1 MKKENEK
8 RFRGIRVI
16 MLCQVGSVEEK
27 ESGTNATVR
36 FVRASRRP

>member
-1 MKKENEK
+1 MKIENEN
-8 RFRGIRVI
+8 RFRGIKVI
-16 MLCQVGSVEEK
+16 LVCHVGSVEEK